1 MRKKLILIGAL
12 VLAFTL
18 VSCGKKEEPKAEE
31 VKGEVTQVQE
41 TVEEKV
47 EEVAEEAVEEEPTEE
62 AVEEEPTE
70 EVVEEESPEEAETA
84 TIVSDA
90 VDAVAKY
97 KEEIE
102 GILSQFSEITSEY
115 AANPMDAS
123 VLTSLSEKAKPIL
136 AQLAN
141 VEAPDSLKDT
151 QTKLVS
157 GAQAYSDLFE
167 LQGNALS
174 NPAAALE
181 NASKLMD
188 LQSKLGLFAEALQE
202 IYAAE

>member
-31 VKGEVTQVQE
+31 VKEEVTQVQE

-47 EEVAEEAVEEEPTEE
+47 EEVAEE

>member
-31 VKGEVTQVQE
+31 VKEEVTQVQE

-47 EEVAEEAVEEEPTEE
+47 EEVVEEEVAEEA
-62 AVEEEPTE
+62 
-70 EVVEEESPEEAETA
+70 VEEESPEEAETA
-84 TIVSDA
+84 TIVSNA

-102 GILSQFSEITSEY
+102 GILSQFSEITGEY

-136 AQLAN
+136 AQLAD

-151 QTKLVS
+151 QTKLIS
-157 GAQAYSDLFE
+157 GVQAYSDLFE

-188 LQSKLGLFAEALQE
+188 LQSKLGLFTEALQE